1 MINSNQSIISLI
13 HFFCGKEVLE
23 RRIDGH
29 FDSLFPFRDSSRK
42 SNKFDRFFSSVPIL
56 ENEFFFPHRF
66 DQVLRLRK
74 SNKNFLFEPFDSY
87 DWASDHKL
95 TFLYPPYLKLK
106 KIEENQFSINFPITN
121 SIACALHLEILE
133 SNVDNC
139 LYETGSK

>member
-1 MINSNQSIISLI
+1 MVILTVFFLFVIRVGRVINLI
-13 HFFCGKEVLE
+13 DFSV
-23 RRIDGH
+23 R
-29 FDSLFPFRDSSRK
+29 FRFWK
-42 SNKFDRFFSSVPIL
+42 MN
-56 ENEFFFPHRF
+56 FFFPHRF